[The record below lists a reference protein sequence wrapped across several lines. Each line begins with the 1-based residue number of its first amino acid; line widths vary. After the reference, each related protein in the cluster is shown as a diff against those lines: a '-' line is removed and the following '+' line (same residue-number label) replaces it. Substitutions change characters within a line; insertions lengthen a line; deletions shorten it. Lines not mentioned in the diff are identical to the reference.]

1 MKLSEL
7 FKRCLNAKYLP
18 VEQDGDYGFELEGR
32 RLYLYFQWSDEKR
45 DWFNNFDFFPKK
57 YGGVGTEWYCH
68 RGYLR
73 VWESMK
79 PSVREIMQKY
89 DGYIDEVFVIGY
101 SHGAALATIAFD
113 WVWYNYPHLRDRVI
127 GYGFGAPR
135 VYFGFMN
142 KDLKAR
148 WFNFHPVRDGVDIVT
163 HVPFALLGFRH
174 VNKIVK
180 VGNCRRPVKSHYPGK
195 YMEALE
201 KSGLQAEFAKTYAEM
216 HNA

>member
-1 MKLSEL
+1 MKLTEL
-7 FKRCLNAKYLP
+7 FKKCLNAKYIP
-18 VEQDGDYGFELEGR
+18 VEQDGDYGWELAGK
-32 RLYLYFQWSDEKR
+32 RLYLFFQWSDEKR

-79 PSVREIMQKY
+79 PSVRELLEKY
-89 DGYIDEVFVIGY
+89 ADKLDEVIVVGY

-113 WVWYNYPHLRDRVI
+113 WVWYNYPHLRERVI

-148 WFNFHPVRDGVDIVT
+148 WRNFHPVRCARDIVT
-163 HVPFALLGFRH
+163 HVPFVCLGFRH
-174 VNKIVK
+174 VSEIVK
-180 VGNCRRPVKSHYPGK
+180 VGGGTGPIKSHYPGS
-195 YMEALE
+195 YIIALDR
-201 KSGLQAEFAKTYAEM
+201 SGLTVDGS
-216 HNA
+216 